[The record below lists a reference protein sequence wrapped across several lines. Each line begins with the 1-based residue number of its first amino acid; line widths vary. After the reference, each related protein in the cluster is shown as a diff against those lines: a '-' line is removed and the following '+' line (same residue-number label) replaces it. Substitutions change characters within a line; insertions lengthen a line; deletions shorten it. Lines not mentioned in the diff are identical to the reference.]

1 MSIRLRRR
9 EFITGLGGAVAWPL
23 AARAQQGERVRRVGV
38 LSLGTEADQLALRK
52 LIYEELQ
59 KLGWVE
65 GRNLRLDYRFA
76 VGLDRIHAAAA
87 DLVRLAPDVIFTPS
101 GVTFD
106 AVQHETS
113 TIPIVFGAGDVAG
126 NGRVKNVARPEGNAT
141 GFAAGFSS
149 LGGKWLEL
157 LKEAAPNLTRVAFL
171 ELQGGPDTYGPSV
184 KAAARALRVEL
195 FTIDVS
201 DVADMRAAIENFA
214 AEPNGGLILN
224 RGLPLEL
231 QREFPRL
238 AEQYR
243 LPSITGAPPRSDR
256 TLMSYSTD
264 NAELYPKAVAYVDR
278 ILRGA
283 KVSDLPVQYPTR
295 FRLIVNLKVAKAIG
309 VEIPTT
315 LLAIADEIIE

>member
-1 MSIRLRRR
+1 MSICLRRR
-9 EFITGLGGAVAWPL
+9 EFIAGLGSAVAAWPVL
-23 AARAQQGERVRRVGV
+23 SRAQQGERVRRVGV

-76 VGLDRIHAAAA
+76 VGLDRIRAAAA

-101 GVTFD
+101 GVTFA
-106 AVQHETS
+106 AVQQETR
-113 TIPIVFGAGDVAG
+113 TIPIVFEAGDVAD
-126 NGRVKNVARPEGNAT
+126 GRVNNIARPEGNAT
-141 GFAAGFSS
+141 GFASAFSS
-149 LGGKWLEL
+149 FGGKWLEL
-157 LKEAAPNLTRVAFL
+157 LKEAAPNVTRVAFL
-171 ELQGGPDTYGPSV
+171 RRQGGPDPYGPSV
-184 KAAARALRVEL
+184 EAAARALRVQL
-195 FTIDVS
+195 FTIDVR
-201 DVADMRAAIENFA
+201 DVAEMRAAIESFA

-224 RGLPLEL
+224 RGTATEL
-231 QREFPRL
+231 LGGFIRL

-243 LPSITGAPPRSDR
+243 LPSISGPPSDR
-256 TLMSYSTD
+256 ALMSYSTD
-264 NAELYPKAVAYVDR
+264 NAELLRKAVSYVDR

-295 FRLIVNLKVAKAIG
+295 FRLVINLKVAKAIG

-315 LLAIADEIIE
+315 LLAIANEVIE

>member
-1 MSIRLRRR
+1 MLEIRRR
-9 EFITGLGGAVAWPL
+9 EFIAALGGAAAWPL
-23 AARAQQGERVRRVGV
+23 AASAQQGERVRRVGA
-38 LSLGTEADQLALRK
+38 LALGTEPDSLPLQK
-52 LIYEELQ
+52 LIYEELR
-59 KLGWVE
+59 KLGWIE

-76 VGLDRIHAAAA
+76 VALDRIRAAAA

-106 AVQHETS
+106 AVQQETR
-113 TIPIVFGAGDVAG
+113 TIPIVFMLGDPAAVG
-126 NGRVKNVARPEGNAT
+126 QVKDIAHPEGNAT
-141 GFAAGFSS
+141 GFAAAFGS

-157 LKEAAPNLTRVAFL
+157 LKEVAPNVTRVAFFVL
-171 ELQGGPDTYGPSV
+171 RGGLSSTVVSV
-184 KAAARALRVEL
+184 EAASRALRVQL
-195 FTIDVS
+195 FTIPVS
-201 DVADMRAAIENFA
+201 DVADIRAAIESFA
-214 AEPNGGLILN
+214 AEPNGGLILG

-264 NAELYPKAVAYVDR
+264 NDELLPKAVAYVDR

-295 FRLIVNLKVAKAIG
+295 FRLIVNLKVAKTIG
-309 VEIPTT
+309 VEIPPT
-315 LLAIADEIIE
+315 LLAIADEVIE